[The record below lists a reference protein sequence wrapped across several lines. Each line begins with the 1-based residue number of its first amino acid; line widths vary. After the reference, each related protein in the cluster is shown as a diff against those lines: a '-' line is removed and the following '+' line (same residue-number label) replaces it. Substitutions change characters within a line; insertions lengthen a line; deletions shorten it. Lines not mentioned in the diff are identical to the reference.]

1 MKMKQIIRNL
11 GLSILL
17 TGSAFAGYGQ
27 VNATSS
33 GWSAVAEQEI
43 PVSGKRLIQPDNY
56 RTFGLQTGQMRQQLA
71 LATSKQDPSGAAVYI
86 YLPKP
91 DGRQYKYRVYT
102 NTTMHPG
109 LAAQFA
115 EIRTYDAVGVDQ
127 PGDRVKLDLTLQGF
141 HAMILSPGKPTIF
154 IDPYAFGGGDTQ
166 HYIVYDRSS
175 LNVAR
180 EFHCQFE
187 SLAAVDAGQQ
197 VQTTKSLGSCEL
209 RTFRLALT
217 ATGEYTA
224 FHGGTVPL
232 ALSAQVTTMNR
243 VNGVF
248 ERDIAVTMTIIPN
261 NNLLIYTDESTD
273 PFTNGDPG
281 LMIDENQNIATSVI
295 GTANFDIGHIFGTN
309 SGGLAAGGI
318 CLADHKAK
326 GVTGSGAPIGDS
338 FDIDYVAHEMG
349 HQFHANHTF
358 NNSCDGNRND
368 ATAMEPGSGTTIM
381 AYAGICAPD
390 IQAHSDDHFHG
401 ISLEEM
407 AAFITSSENSCSVNS
422 PLDNIGPSISGTTGS
437 GVFIPANT
445 PFALTAN
452 AVDMDGDVLTYCWEQ
467 TDAQVSTQPP
477 LANATGGPN
486 FRSFSPSENPTRYFP
501 AISTLMSGSPSTWE
515 VLPSANRTMSF
526 RVVVRDNADGGGCND
541 HADITMTTTSTAGPF
556 LVNYPSAASI
566 TWAGNT
572 SQTVTWS
579 VANTDVAPVACS
591 NVNIL
596 LSTDGGITF
605 TTLATNVPND
615 GSQPVNVP
623 NVATTTAIVMVIC
636 ANGTFFDISNN
647 YLTITATTF
656 DYTLTVAEDSIAACQ
671 SNNAVYDLNI
681 GSIGGYSDAVQLTT
695 VGLPA
700 PATATFAPASVNPG
714 NASQLTVSNT
724 ATIAPGNYTFTIQA
738 NSTSGIKT
746 VEVQL
751 HINDSSPEVPF
762 PIAPSNVSANVST
775 PVTFSWLSSGNGV
788 LYRFEAATD
797 GAFTNLVAAVDG
809 LTATSITVDDLLA
822 QTTYFW
828 RVRAYTDCDTT
839 SYSNIFT
846 FSTSACFTAA
856 NATDVV
862 IPENGAPTITSTL
875 VVGSTGTIG
884 DVNLVGLTGT
894 HSWIADMTVS
904 LTSPAGT
911 TVVLFNNICG
921 DVANF
926 DLNLDDEA
934 TPGSLPC
941 PPVGGGFY
949 QPSNPLSAFDGE
961 DPAGTWTLTIADNSD
976 GDGGALQNWGLQIC
990 LEPETPCV
998 QATQPVVAA
1007 TTLCPGGT
1015 ATLSITSGN
1024 LNDAVNWYWYAGS
1037 CGGTP
1042 IGAGTSITVNATG
1055 NYFVRGEGACTLPEN
1070 CVAVVVSNTVTNTG
1084 ITNNQNQLSASQNG
1098 AAYQWINCINNSEI
1112 AGATAQSFTPTQNG
1126 QYAVIVTFNNCSDT
1140 SNCLT
1145 ISTVGIPENELR
1157 VLLYP
1162 NPTKGIV
1169 TLDFGQE
1176 QHISNCTVTD
1186 AVGRIIVAETDL
1198 QLQQY
1203 VVDLSAESAGVYFLN
1218 LSAGTETQVF
1228 KIIRQ

>member
-17 TGSAFAGYGQ
+17 TGSVFAGYGQ
-27 VNATSS
+27 GHATQS
-33 GWSAVAEQEI
+33 GWSAVSELTI
-43 PVSGKRLIQPDNY
+43 PASGKRLIQPASY
-56 RTFGLQTGQMRQQLA
+56 RTFRLQTEQMRQQLA
-71 LATSKQDPSGAAVYI
+71 PATRKQDLSGAAVYI

-91 DGRQYKYRVYT
+91 DGNQYKYRVYA

-109 LAAQFA
+109 LSAKFA
-115 EIRTYDAVGVDQ
+115 EIRTYDAVGIDL
-127 PGDRVKLDLTLQGF
+127 PGDIVKLDLTPQGF
-141 HAMILSPGKPTIF
+141 HAMILSPGKPTVF
-154 IDPYAFGGGDTQ
+154 IDPYAFGGGDTE
-166 HYIVYDRSS
+166 HYIVYDRGALS
-175 LNVAR
+175 VAR
-180 EFHCQFE
+180 EFHCGFE
-187 SLAAVDAGQQ
+187 SLAAIEAGQQ
-197 VQTTKSLGSCEL
+197 VQTAKSFGSCEL

-224 FHGGTVPL
+224 FHGGTVAL
-232 ALSAQVTTMNR
+232 ALAAQVTTMNR

-261 NNLLIYTDESTD
+261 NNLLIYTDASTD

-295 GTANFDIGHIFGTN
+295 GTANFDIGHIFGTD

-358 NNSCDGNRND
+358 NNSCGGNRND

-401 ISLEEM
+401 ISLQEM
-407 AAFITSSENSCSVNS
+407 GAFITSAENSCSVNT
-422 PLDNIGPSISGTTGS
+422 PLDNISPSISGTSGG

-452 AVDMDGDVLTYCWEQ
+452 AVDMDGDALTYCWEQ
-467 TDAQVSTQPP
+467 TNTEVTTQPP

-486 FRSFSPSENPTRYFP
+486 FKSFSPSESPTRYFP
-501 AISTLMSGSPSTWE
+501 NIATLMSGAPSTWE
-515 VLPSANRTMSF
+515 VLPSVDRTMSF

-541 HADITMTTTSTAGPF
+541 HSDITMTTTSTAGPF
-556 LVNYPSAASI
+556 LVNYPSATTI
-566 TWAGNT
+566 TWTGNN
-572 SQTVTWS
+572 SQTVLWS

-596 LSTDGGITF
+596 LSTDGGATF
-605 TTLATNVPND
+605 TTLASNVPND
-615 GSQPVNVP
+615 GSQLVNVP

-647 YLTITATTF
+647 YFTITAVTF
-656 DYTLTVAEDSIAACQ
+656 DYTLSVVQDTVAVCQ
-671 SNNAVYDLNI
+671 SGNAVFNLNI
-681 GSIGGYSDAVQLTT
+681 GSIGGYSNAVQLTT
-695 VGLPA
+695 TGLPA
-700 PATATFAPASVNPG
+700 PATAALVPASVNPG
-714 NASQLTVSNT
+714 NASQLTISNT
-724 ATIAPGNYTFTIQA
+724 ATVAPGDYPFTIQA

-746 VEVQL
+746 IEAVL
-751 HINDSSPEVPF
+751 RIIDNSPDVPF
-762 PIAPSNVSANVST
+762 PIAPSNVSTNVTT

-797 GAFTNLVAAVDG
+797 GSFTNLVTAVDG
-809 LTATSITVDDLLA
+809 LTATSLTANDFLA
-822 QTTYFW
+822 QTTYYW
-828 RVRAYTDCDTT
+828 RVRAYTGCDTT
-839 SYSNIFT
+839 SYSNIFAFT
-846 FSTSACFTAA
+846 TSACFGESNSAH
-856 NATDVV
+856 VE
-862 IPENGAPTITSTL
+862 IPVAGTPTITSTL
-875 VVGSTGTIG
+875 VVNSTGTIG
-884 DVNLVGLTGT
+884 DLNVVGLTGT

-904 LTSPAGT
+904 LTSPEGT
-911 TVVLFNNICG
+911 TVVLFHNICG
-921 DVANF
+921 DYDNF

-934 TPGSLPC
+934 TLGSLPC

-949 QPSNPLSAFDGE
+949 QPENPLSAFDGE
-961 DPAGTWTLTIADNSD
+961 DPAGTWILTISDNTD
-976 GDGGALQNWGLQIC
+976 QDGGELENWGLQIC
-990 LEPETPCV
+990 LEPEIPCV
-998 QATQPVVAA
+998 HATQPVVSAN
-1007 TTLCPGGT
+1007 TLCPGGT
-1015 ATLSITSGN
+1015 ATLAITSGN
-1024 LNDAVNWYWYAGS
+1024 LNDAVNWYWYSGS

-1042 IGAGTSITVNATG
+1042 IGAGTSIVVNTTG
-1055 NYFVRGEGACTLPEN
+1055 NYFVRGEGGCTLPES
-1070 CVAVVVSNTVTNTG
+1070 CVEVSVTNPVINTTA
-1084 ITNNQNQLSASQNG
+1084 TNNQNQLSAAQNG
-1098 AAYQWINCINNSEI
+1098 AVYQWINCINNTSI
-1112 AGATAQSFTPTQNG
+1112 SGATTQSFTPAQNG
-1126 QYAVIVTFNNCSDT
+1126 QYAVIVTINNCSDT
-1140 SNCLT
+1140 STCLT
-1145 ISTVGIPENELR
+1145 VSTVGISENELN

-1186 AVGRIIVAETDL
+1186 AVGRIIVSETDL

-1218 LSAGTETQVF
+1218 LSVGTQTQVF